1 MPDPDGREDHPADRH
16 VFHHDKPERH
26 QDCDHDDDTDFRLNG
41 HAFFIQ
47 EGLEM
52 FLVQRSSPEPAV
64 QPVRRFREEK
74 DGPDEKRE
82 GRQERQHDADT
93 AGA

>member
-1 MPDPDGREDHPADRH
+1 MILPIGTF
-16 VFHHDKPERH
+16 FHHDKPERH
-26 QDCDHDDDTDFRLNG
+26 QDRDHDDYADFRLNG

-47 EGLEM
+47 EGFKM
-52 FLVQRSSPEPAV
+52 FFVQGSPSEPAV

-74 DGPDEKRE
+74 GGPDEKRE